1 MTGKRSLVRFQ
12 YAPQFTAANYFIMF
26 YVYVLYSI
34 EYDKIYIGYT
44 SDLQARLTSHNH
56 PQNHSWTARYKPWE
70 IIYHEEFE
78 SKKETMIREQ
88 QLKSARGREFIKSLL
103 PPK

>member
-1 MTGKRSLVRFQ
+1 
-12 YAPQFTAANYFIMF
+12 MF
-26 YVYVLYSI
+26 YVYVLYSS

-56 PQNHSWTARYKPWE
+56 PQNHGWTARYQPWE
-70 IIYHEEFE
+70 LIYHEAHAI
-78 SKKETMIREQ
+78 KKAAMIREQ
-88 QLKSARGREFIKSLL
+88 QLKSAKGRQFVKSLI